1 MSVMTVRGPVETQD
15 LGLTLPHE
23 HLFIDLTCQ
32 FTEPADEAG
41 RARAH
46 QPVGPEHYE
55 ILARNPYVVRDN
67 LLLEEVDIAVE
78 ELTYFRDRG
87 GRTVVDCTSV
97 GAGRDP
103 GRLREV
109 AERTGLHVVAGSG
122 YYLQETHPPE
132 MAEWTPEQIAEEI
145 VRDLTEGIG
154 DTGIRAGVIGEIGT
168 GAPIHPHEL
177 KSLRAAALA
186 HEQTGAPLQ
195 IHTYPW
201 GQTGLEILD
210 LLAEYKVDPARVVIC
225 HTDVAPD
232 LGYMRRLLDRGAMV
246 EFDDFGKEF
255 PVDPAESDFAGGPF
269 ATDRER
275 VQALAQLVEWGYE
288 RQLLVT
294 NDICLKQ
301 MLRRWGGRGY
311 DHILTTVVPLLREAG
326 LAEETVDCLLV
337 DNPARWLDRQGGR
350 WPVAGGERRGDT
362 GR

>member
-1 MSVMTVRGPVETQD
+1 MSVMTVLGPVETED
-15 LGLTLPHE
+15 VGITLPHE

-32 FTEPADEAG
+32 FTEPAEEAG
-41 RARAH
+41 RQQAY
-46 QPVGPEHYE
+46 QPVGPNNCAA
-55 ILARNPYVVRDN
+55 LARNPYVVRDN
-67 LLLEEVDIAVE
+67 LLLGEVETAVE
-78 ELTYFRDRG
+78 ELAYFRDRG

-103 GRLREV
+103 RRLREV
-109 AERTGLHVVAGSG
+109 AERSGLHVVAGSG
-122 YYLQETHPPE
+122 YYLQETHPPQ

-154 DTGIRAGVIGEIGT
+154 DSGVRAGVIGEIGT
-168 GAPIHPHEL
+168 GDPLHPHEV

-201 GQTGLEILD
+201 GQTGLQILD
-210 LLAEYKVDPARVVIC
+210 LLAEYEVDLARVVIC

-269 ATDRER
+269 ATDAER
-275 VQALAQLVEWGYE
+275 VLALAQLVEEGYD
-288 RQLLVT
+288 RQLLIT

-301 MLRRWGGRGY
+301 MLHRYGGRGY
-311 DHILTTVVPLLREAG
+311 DHILTNVVPSLREAG
-326 LAEETVDCLLV
+326 LTEETVDRLLV
-337 DNPARWLDRQGGR
+337 ENPARWLEG
-350 WPVAGGERRGDT
+350 
-362 GR
+362 

>member
-1 MSVMTVRGPVETQD
+1 MSVMTVLGSVEAGE
-15 LGLTLPHE
+15 LGITLPHE
-23 HLFIDLTCQ
+23 HLFIDLTCE
-32 FTEPADEAG
+32 FTEPPGEAG
-41 RARAH
+41 RELAY
-46 QPVGPEHYE
+46 QPVGPENYAV
-55 ILARNPYVVRDN
+55 LARNPYVVRDN
-67 LLLEEVDIAVE
+67 LLLDDLDTAVE
-78 ELTYFRDRG
+78 ELAYFQRLG

-109 AERTGLHVVAGSG
+109 AQRTGLNVVAGSG
-122 YYLQETHPPE
+122 YYMHETHPPE

-145 VRDLTEGIG
+145 VRDLSEGIG
-154 DTGIRAGVIGEIGT
+154 DSGVRAGVIGEIGT
-168 GAPIHPHEL
+168 GDPIHPGEI

-186 HEQTGAPLQ
+186 HEATGAPLQ

-210 LLAEYKVDPARVVIC
+210 LLDGYAVDPARVVIC

-232 LGYMRRLLDRGAMV
+232 LGYMRRLLERGALV

-269 ATDRER
+269 ATDPER
-275 VQALAQLVEWGYE
+275 VEALARLVEWGYE

-301 MLRRWGGRGY
+301 MLHRYGGRGY
-311 DHILTTVVPLLREAG
+311 DHILAEVVPLLRETG
-326 LAEETVDCLLV
+326 LTQESIDRLLV
-337 DNPARWLDRQGGR
+337 ENPARWLEG
-350 WPVAGGERRGDT
+350 PT
-362 GR
+362 